1 MPEDVTDRRSCHKC
15 HKTVTGKRKLSKC
28 AQCHSITYCGQE
40 CQREDWPRHS
50 QFCIPVMVTEI
61 PGKGKGL
68 VASKDIKKGQV
79 IFKETAAIAVH
90 APSDIVP
97 LQEMKEQI
105 SKMSVEQ
112 KSKFYQLP
120 RDGAFN
126 PLQLAAASR
135 ENCLQELDIFISN
148 GCGIDTDKDTLYL
161 FINSSLLNH
170 SCAPNAT
177 MEKCGDDL
185 QLVCTWGIHLLVSF
199 ATGTFVFLL
208 HSCQRRVSGARY
220 AFQRLNLLVHYSYLP
235 NPHCVSCLL
244 EGAL

>member
-1 MPEDVTDRRSCHKC
+1 MPEDVTNRRCCHKC
-15 HKTVTGKRKLSKC
+15 NITVTGKRKLSKC

-50 QFCIPVMVTEI
+50 KFCIPVMVTEI
-61 PGKGKGL
+61 PDKGKGL

-97 LQEMKEQI
+97 LKEMKEQI

-135 ENCLQELDIFISN
+135 ENCLQELDIFVSN
-148 GCGIDTDKDTLYL
+148 SMVQNAHKD
-161 FINSSLLNH
+161 SLLLVVTPTLINH
-170 SCAPNAT
+170 SCAPNACVRKQDNWPGYGVKVIAIKDISKGEEVT
-177 MEKCGDDL
+177 ECYTRGLLTKTQMRAELQTIFNFDCKCS
-185 QLVCTWGIHLLVSF
+185 V
-199 ATGTFVFLL
+199 
-208 HSCQRRVSGARY
+208 
-220 AFQRLNLLVHYSYLP
+220 
-235 NPHCVSCLL
+235 
-244 EGAL
+244 